1 MKAINLFNNWVELGK
16 DDGMEKNHTP
26 SVNFMLNLI
35 PEKFS
40 NSNFSF
46 LDLGCGNGWLVK
58 KISDL
63 KNCSRSVGV
72 DGAEKMIEKAKS
84 NDYKSEY
91 LQLDLN
97 NIQSFNEKFHV
108 ILSME
113 VIYYLKSPDKL
124 IHHVFNNLLH
134 PGGVFIMGL
143 DYYLENKKSLSWPKD
158 LNVDMFNG
166 SISDWYKM
174 FESTGFINISTH
186 QVCAQ
191 KDWAG
196 TLVIAGKKS

>member
-26 SVNFMLNLI
+26 SVNFMIDLI
-35 PEKFS
+35 PEHII
-40 NSNFSF
+40 NNNFSC
-46 LDLGCGNGWLVK
+46 LDIGCGNGWLVK
-58 KISDL
+58 KISNL
-63 KNCSRSVGV
+63 KNCVRSVGI
-72 DGAEKMIEKAKS
+72 DGSKKMIEKAKS
-84 NDYKSEY
+84 NDFKSEY
-91 LQLDLN
+91 LELDFN
-97 NIQSFNEKFHV
+97 NIQSFNEKFDI

-124 IHHVFNNLLH
+124 INHVFNNLLN
-134 PGGVFIMGL
+134 PGGMFIMGL
-143 DYYLENKKSLSWPKD
+143 DYYSENKLALSWPKD

-166 SISDWYKM
+166 SISDWYTM
-174 FESTGFINISTH
+174 FESTGFIDISTH

-196 TLVIAGKKS
+196 TLVINGTKP